1 MKIGENMLDKQ
12 KIVEREAKFLYKFLK
27 KHRCLKE
34 YVDNVLEQN
43 RCNYVDTYKHDLD
56 IIALIIAAGVSI
68 DWSFTW
74 SDTPQGQKFWEKL
87 DREFLSLTHQWQ
99 HKKF

>member
-1 MKIGENMLDKQ
+1 MSYKQ
-12 KIVEREAKFLYKFLK
+12 KIVEREAKLLYKFLK
-27 KHRCLKE
+27 QHRCLKE
-34 YVDNVLEQN
+34 YVDNVLEQKGC
-43 RCNYVDTYKHDLD
+43 CNYVDTYKHDHN
-56 IIALIIAAGVSI
+56 IIALLIAARASI

-99 HKKF
+99 HKNF

>member
-1 MKIGENMLDKQ
+1 MLDKQ
-12 KIVEREAKFLYKFLK
+12 KSIEREAKLLYKFLK

-34 YVDNVLEQN
+34 YVDNVLEQKGYH
-43 RCNYVDTYKHDLD
+43 NYVDTYKHDHNV
-56 IIALIIAAGVSI
+56 IALIIAAGVSI

-87 DREFLSLTHQWQ
+87 DREFLSLTHKWQ
-99 HKKF
+99 YTQF

>member
-1 MKIGENMLDKQ
+1 MLDKQ
-12 KIVEREAKFLYKFLK
+12 KIVEREAKLLYKFLK

-34 YVDNVLEQN
+34 YVDNVLEQKG
-43 RCNYVDTYKHDLD
+43 CYIYVDKYKHDHN
-56 IIALIIAAGVSI
+56 IIALINAARASI

-74 SDTPQGQKFWEKL
+74 SDTPQEQKFWEKL